1 MKLAFVSNG
10 DPLDT
15 RAFSGTPFFALREL
29 RRRYGEGNVQVVN
42 TPWFDHKINQAR
54 RLNRFGILPPRTPL
68 VASIYA
74 AMLTR
79 RIEEIR
85 PDAVVCVQ
93 AAQKILSFL
102 DRWPCM
108 LVADVTVGPLLDYY
122 PAFAKIGARARRLAD
137 AQEASIVH
145 SRSSIVLSSN
155 WAAECAAKYYDA
167 PLSRFVVAPLGANF
181 LRDPETAEA
190 PVGGPLKLLF
200 VGYDWE
206 RKGGDIALAT
216 FKLLRLRAPDA
227 EFHVVGCRPE
237 AALETPGVTVYGRL
251 SKEDPG
257 QTAQLLSLFRDSSFF
272 FMPTRNEA
280 FGLVFSEACAFGLP
294 PVAGETGGVGTIIHN
309 DQNGLLLPYDA
320 TPEAYADAIF
330 AVWSDA
336 GRYQT
341 MRRTARAAYEER
353 LNWRSWGDKVD
364 AELRRITPPAR
375 AGAAAGG
382 LSVAKAGA

>member
-15 RAFSGTPFFALREL
+15 RAFSGTPYFALREL
-29 RRRYGEGNVQVVN
+29 RRRYGEDNIHVVN
-42 TPWFDHKINQAR
+42 TPWLDQKVAQAR

-68 VASIYA
+68 VASVYA

-79 RIEEIR
+79 RIEDIH
-85 PDAVVCVQ
+85 PDAVVSVQ

-108 LVADVTVGPLLDYY
+108 LVADITVGPLLDYY
-122 PAFAKIGARARRLAD
+122 PAFAKISARGRRLAD

-155 WAAECAAKYYDA
+155 WAAECAAKYYGA

-181 LRDPETAEA
+181 LREPEKVEA
-190 PVGGPLKLLF
+190 PGGGPLKLLF

-216 FKLLRLRAPDA
+216 FKLLRLRIPDA

-237 AALETPGVTVYGRL
+237 AALETPGVTV
-251 SKEDPG
+251 
-257 QTAQLLSLFRDSSFF
+257 
-272 FMPTRNEA
+272 
-280 FGLVFSEACAFGLP
+280 
-294 PVAGETGGVGTIIHN
+294 
-309 DQNGLLLPYDA
+309 
-320 TPEAYADAIF
+320 
-330 AVWSDA
+330 
-336 GRYQT
+336 
-341 MRRTARAAYEER
+341 
-353 LNWRSWGDKVD
+353 
-364 AELRRITPPAR
+364 
-375 AGAAAGG
+375 
-382 LSVAKAGA
+382 